1 MRILVLTHEFPP
13 VGGGGGH
20 AALDT
25 GQGFVK
31 RGHEVHLL
39 TAHMKGLPRKEI
51 VDGIQ
56 VTRFSSFRRLPFKAD
71 LLAMIGFIIAG
82 FWVGLRHINAWRPD
96 IIHVHFAVPG
106 GPLAWL
112 LSKLYNV
119 PYVITAHLGD
129 IPGGVPQKTS
139 QWFRWVYPFTPPI
152 WNDAVKVVAVS
163 EYSRNLAQK
172 CYPVD
177 IKVVPNG
184 VDLTVLDPGIIQVN
198 NPPKITF
205 AGRLMPQKNPVTLI
219 RVMAQLCDLDWNFIM
234 LGDGPLQAEVEQ
246 EIAKADMQDRFK
258 LTGWVTPDDVTTSFR
273 KSDILFMPSLSEGL
287 PIVGVQALS
296 MGLAIV
302 GSRVG
307 GFVEIVEQGQN
318 GYLFS
323 PENSD
328 AMHLELRKLI
338 SDPEKL
344 LTFRKTSRELAE
356 RFGINRVVD
365 DYIKIFRNYSGYGC

>member
-25 GQGFVK
+25 CQGLVK

-39 TAHMKGLPRKEI
+39 TAHMKGLARHEI

-56 VTRFSSFRRLPFKAD
+56 ITRISSRRRIPYKAD

-82 FWVGLRHINAWRPD
+82 FWVGLRHVRTWRPD
-96 IIHVHFAVPG
+96 IIHVHFAVPA
-106 GPLAWL
+106 GPVAWL
-112 LSKLYNV
+112 LSKLNKV

-129 IPGGVPQKTS
+129 IPGGVPQKTHG
-139 QWFRWVYPFTPPI
+139 WFRWVYPFTPPI
-152 WNDAVKVVAVS
+152 WRDAGQVVAVS
-163 EYSRNLAQK
+163 EYSRKLAQEY
-172 CYPVD
+172 YPVD
-177 IKVVPNG
+177 IEVVPNG
-184 VDLTVLDPGIIQVN
+184 VDLDVLDPGTIQVN

-205 AGRLMPQKNPVTLI
+205 AGRLMPQQNPVTLV
-219 RVMAQLCDLDWNFIM
+219 RVMAQLCDLDWKFIM

-246 EIAKADMQDRFK
+246 EIALADMQDRFT
-258 LTGWVTPDDVTTSFR
+258 LTGWVTPDDVTASFMD
-273 KSDILFMPSLSEGL
+273 SDILFMPSIAEGL
-287 PIVGVQALS
+287 PIVGVQALA

-307 GFVEIVEQGQN
+307 GFIEIVEQGKN

-323 PENSD
+323 PENSA
-328 AMHLELRKLI
+328 AMELELRKLI
-338 SDPEKL
+338 SSPEML
-344 LTFRKTSRELAE
+344 LEFRRHSRESAQ

-365 DYIKIFRNYSGYGC
+365 EYIQIFEKEASI